1 MGSFFDAKEEMT
13 MFDKITFTHDYWIF
27 VLPLVF
33 MAVDILTG
41 YLHAWLDRDIQ
52 SAKMRSGVVKKAGEM
67 VAIMACYILSKA
79 LTIPVDITKF
89 FSVLITFT
97 ELNSNI
103 ENLALLG
110 VPVPDWMRR
119 RINQTIDEMNAGDEK
134 EEGE

>member
-1 MGSFFDAKEEMT
+1 MCDPVT
-13 MFDKITFTHDYWIF
+13 CTHDYWGF
-27 VLPLVF
+27 GRPLVF

-119 RINQTIDEMNAGDEK
+119 RINQTIDEMNAGTEK

>member
-1 MGSFFDAKEEMT
+1 

-33 MAVDILTG
+33 MA
-41 YLHAWLDRDIQ
+41 
-52 SAKMRSGVVKKAGEM
+52 
-67 VAIMACYILSKA
+67 
-79 LTIPVDITKF
+79 VDITKF